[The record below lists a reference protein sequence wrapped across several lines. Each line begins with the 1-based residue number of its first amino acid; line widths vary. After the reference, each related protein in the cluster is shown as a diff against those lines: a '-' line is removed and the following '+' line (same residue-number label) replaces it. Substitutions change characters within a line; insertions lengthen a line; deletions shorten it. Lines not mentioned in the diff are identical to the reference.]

1 MKYIGNF
8 FNWIKPEWLDEVITH
23 PGFEM
28 PKHSLRN
35 EARFNPILK
44 SYIKDVDR
52 VLSQQEYDQ
61 LITELDA
68 MDSNDNVVRHARI
81 HSNYLD
87 PKRKLDEEY
96 GMYHDAGYDVWAD
109 HFRLMEKF
117 DVSFD
122 ILEDPPPFLDWKDK
136 HITWWFSKMDPGHIM
151 PMHIDKA
158 DPNIKIH
165 KYWMPWTDYEKGHIF
180 MVEDR
185 VITDYRAGDVFMFE
199 NPGAWHG
206 AVNIGHSP
214 RAILQITDY
223 KISRNLDIV

>member
-8 FNWIKPEWLDEVITH
+8 FNWIKPEWLDEVLNH

-44 SYIKDVDR
+44 SYFNEVNR
-52 VLSQQEYDQ
+52 VISQQEYNQ
-61 LITELDA
+61 LISDLEL
-68 MDSNDNVVRHARI
+68 MDSTDKVVKHAKM
-81 HSNYLD
+81 HADYLD
-87 PKRKLDEEY
+87 PRRKLDDEY
-96 GMYHDAGYDVWAD
+96 DMYQNAGYDVWAD

-122 ILEDPPPFLDWKDK
+122 ILDNPPPFLDYKNK

-158 DPNIKIH
+158 DSDIQIH

-180 MVEDR
+180 MIEDR
-185 VITDYRAGDVFMFE
+185 AITDYRAGDVFMFE

-223 KISRNLDIV
+223 KISRNIDAV

>member
-1 MKYIGNF
+1 MEYIGNF
-8 FNWIKPEWLDEVITH
+8 FNWIKPEWLEEVLNH

-44 SYIKDVDR
+44 SYFNKVDKI
-52 VLSQQEYDQ
+52 LSQQEYNNMVQD
-61 LITELDA
+61 LEC
-68 MDSNDNVVRHARI
+68 MDPADNIVKHAKI
-81 HSNYLD
+81 HANYLD
-87 PKRKLDEEY
+87 PKRELDQEY

-122 ILEDPPPFLDWKDK
+122 ILDNPPPFLDHKDK
-136 HITWWFSKMDPGHIM
+136 HITWWFSKMSPGHVM

-158 DPNIKIH
+158 DPKIKIH
-165 KYWMPWTDYEKGHIF
+165 KYWMPWTDYAKGHVF
-180 MVEDR
+180 MVEDKI
-185 VITDYRAGDVFMFE
+185 ITNYKAGDVFMFD

-206 AVNIGHSP
+206 AANIGHTS

-223 KISRNLDIV
+223 KISRNLQAV

>member
-44 SYIKDVDR
+44 SYLKDVDN

-87 PKRKLDEEY
+87 PKRNLDEEY

-158 DPNIKIH
+158 DPNIKIPSSPH
-165 KYWMPWTDYEKGHIF
+165 FFISSGILSKNIF
-180 MVEDR
+180 PSTINRHSILE
-185 VITDYRAGDVFMFE
+185 YRMLPSTLSMLSFTIFVF
-199 NPGAWHG
+199 PS
-206 AVNIGHSP
+206 II
-214 RAILQITDY
+214 RA
-223 KISRNLDIV
+223 